1 MNSLKNIAMIGVLGV
16 VAYGMYV
23 SINSSGPV
31 ATPPEMEGDWS
42 AGPPQISLPDGGGEA
57 PGFTMEGPGSL
68 SSPGAPAVQ
77 SRSEPL
83 LSARP
88 FSERAPAP
96 PFSPAPMP
104 PEIASN
110 LEAPMPKGSMD
121 APPPASYAPTSPP
134 VGSNANVA
142 ADSGAPPFPEI
153 SGNSAPPL
161 PPELA
166 SNGLPGVTVPPVGNE
181 GNSAAPYGL
190 PQPPAAAPAQNEI
203 RPPFADFLAE
213 SRRSL
218 EEGRFRETLALLSSR
233 YEEADQTE
241 AESAALTELLDQ
253 VAGTVIYSREHHLE
267 PAHVVQGGE
276 TLPLIAEQYNVPA
289 ELLAKIN
296 GISDPMQL
304 QTGQELKVVRG
315 PFRAVVRLERHEMTL
330 WLHDMYAGRF
340 PIGVGTDKAELV
352 GSFQVLEK
360 NREPTYYSPTGRAFD
375 PQDPLNPLG
384 HRHLGLGE
392 GVGIHGT
399 NDEGSIGQTG
409 GPGAIRLGPRD
420 ADDVFDILSL
430 ASHVVIQR

>member
-1 MNSLKNIAMIGVLGV
+1 MNSLKNMAMIGVLAV

-31 ATPPEMEGDWS
+31 QTPPGVDDEWA
-42 AGPPQISLPDGGGEA
+42 AGPPQISLPEGGEA
-57 PGFTMEGPGSL
+57 PGFAMEGPGGFA
-68 SSPGAPAVQ
+68 SPGAPAVQ
-77 SRSEPL
+77 NRSEPL

-110 LEAPMPKGSMD
+110 LEAPMPKGAPD
-121 APPPASYAPTSPP
+121 APPYPSYAPTSPP
-134 VGSNANVA
+134 IGSNANLA
-142 ADSGAPPFPEI
+142 NDPASPPLPEMT
-153 SGNSAPPL
+153 GNSPPPL
-161 PPELA
+161 PPEV
-166 SNGLPGVTVPPVGNE
+166 S
-181 GNSAAPYGL
+181 SYGL
-190 PQPPAAAPAQNEI
+190 PNATAPQSENGGDNTAYGFPADPHAATNNNEI
-203 RPPFADFLAE
+203 RPQFADFLAE
-213 SRRSL
+213 SRSNL
-218 EEGRFRETLALLSSR
+218 KQGRFRETLAILSSR
-233 YEEADQTE
+233 YDEQDQTE
-241 AESAALTELLDQ
+241 AEAAALTKLLDQ
-253 VAGTVIYSREHHLE
+253 LAGTVIYSTEHHLE
-267 PAHVVQGGE
+267 PAYVVQPGE
-276 TLPLIAEQYNVPA
+276 TLPQIAEKYDVPV

-296 GISDPMQL
+296 GIPDPMQL
-304 QTGQELKVVRG
+304 QTGRELKVVRG
-315 PFRAVVRLERHEMTL
+315 PFRAVVRLDKHEMAL

-384 HRHLGLGE
+384 QRHIGLGE

-409 GPGAIRLGPRD
+409 GPGAIRLGQRD

-430 ASHVVIQR
+430 GSHVVIQN

>member
-1 MNSLKNIAMIGVLGV
+1 MNSLKNLAMIGVLGV

-31 ATPPEMEGDWS
+31 ATPPEMEEDWS
-42 AGPPQISLPDGGGEA
+42 SGPPQISLPDGGGEA
-57 PGFTMEGPGSL
+57 PGFTMEGPGRF

-77 SRSEPL
+77 SRSDPL

-110 LEAPMPKGSMD
+110 LEAPMPKGAMD
-121 APPPASYAPTSPP
+121 APPIPSYAPTSPP

-142 ADSGAPPFPEI
+142 ADPGAPPLPEI
-153 SGNSAPPL
+153 SGNFAPPL
-161 PPELA
+161 PPELS
-166 SNGLPGVTVPPVGNE
+166 SNGLTGMTASPVGNE
-181 GNSAAPYGL
+181 VNNAAPYGL
-190 PQPPAAAPAQNEI
+190 PEPPAAAPAKGI
-203 RPPFADFLAE
+203 RPHFADFLAE
-213 SRRSL
+213 SRRNL
-218 EEGRFRETLALLSSR
+218 DQGRFRETLAILSSR
-233 YEEADQTE
+233 YEEPDQTAAE
-241 AESAALTELLDQ
+241 AAELTELLDQ

-267 PAHVVQGGE
+267 PAHVVQAGE
-276 TLPLIAEQYNVPA
+276 TLPLIAEQYNVAA
-289 ELLAKIN
+289 EVLAKIN
-296 GISDPMQL
+296 GISDPAQL
-304 QTGQELKVVRG
+304 QAGQELKVVRG
-315 PFRAVVRLERHEMTL
+315 PFRAVVRLGKHELTL

-392 GVGIHGT
+392 GIGIHGT

-409 GPGAIRLGPRD
+409 GPGVIRLGPRD